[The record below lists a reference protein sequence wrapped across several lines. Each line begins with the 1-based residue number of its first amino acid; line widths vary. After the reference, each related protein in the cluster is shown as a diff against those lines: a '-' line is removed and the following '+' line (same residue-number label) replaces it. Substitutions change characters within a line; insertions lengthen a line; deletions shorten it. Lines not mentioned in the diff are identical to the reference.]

1 MKASADALEA
11 EGRLPR
17 DEGQTYISGVRTI
30 SAGGARAE
38 VVNRTHRVVRERA
51 RAIAVRRQHGRTLWI
66 PLAVCSVLLL
76 IISAAVWN
84 VFDQYEVSPTGIPD
98 ASAQMLVLF
107 LWFFPVSAILLV
119 MVWFRRARMATG
131 NDPTA

>member
-1 MKASADALEA
+1 MKKSADASEV
-11 EGRLPR
+11 
-17 DEGQTYISGVRTI
+17 EGQFRRDGGKSYISGIGTL

-51 RAIAVRRQHGRTLWI
+51 RTLAIRRQRGRTLWI

-98 ASAQMLVLF
+98 ASAQMLVLL
-107 LWFFPVSAILLV
+107 LWFLPVSALLLV
-119 MVWFRRARMATG
+119 MVWFRRARISGG
-131 NDPTA
+131 NDLT

>member
-1 MKASADALEA
+1 MRNSADVSEA
-11 EGRLPR
+11 ECKFRR
-17 DEGQTYISGVRTI
+17 DGGKGYISGVRTM

-51 RAIAVRRQHGRTLWI
+51 RTLAVRRQRGRTLWI

-98 ASAQMLVLF
+98 ASAQMLVLL
-107 LWFFPVSAILLV
+107 LWFLPVSALLLV
-119 MVWFRRARMATG
+119 MVWFRRARISGG
-131 NDPTA
+131 NDLT

>member
-1 MKASADALEA
+1 MKESAAASEV
-11 EGRLPR
+11 EGKSRR
-17 DEGQTYISGVRTI
+17 DGGGSYISCSGTI

-51 RAIAVRRQHGRTLWI
+51 RTLAVRRQRGRTLWI

-84 VFDQYEVSPTGIPD
+84 VFDQYEISPTGIPD
-98 ASAQMLVLF
+98 ASAQMLVLL
-107 LWFFPVSAILLV
+107 LWFLPVSTLLLV
-119 MVWFRRARMATG
+119 MVWFRRARISGG
-131 NDPTA
+131 NDLT